1 MYKFKKKNSNVIIF
15 FYFFLFLIIG
25 TFTAK
30 DYGVHIEEKFHQLA
44 SIAYLWLDESV
55 AVFKTLLQLLDV
67 QDG

>member
-1 MYKFKKKNSNVIIF
+1 MCNRKIRYYLVIF
-15 FYFFLFLIIG
+15 FYFLIFFIIG
-25 TFTAK
+25 ILTAK
-30 DYGVHIEEKFHQLA
+30 DYGIHIEEKFHQLA